1 MENSKTKEDM
11 VTKAIEKQTVK
22 LPSDTFLF
30 TAMGV
35 AAVSLALKC
44 MGNDRNATFIGQ
56 WVAPILIMGVYNKLV
71 KQEESKQPK
80 VKNSVS
86 ST

>member
-1 MENSKTKEDM
+1 MEDSTSKEDM

-30 TAMGV
+30 AAMG
-35 AAVSLALKC
+35 AAALSLTLKC
-44 MGNDRNATFIGQ
+44 MGNDKNASFVGQ

-71 KQEESKQPK
+71 KQEESK
-80 VKNSVS
+80 
-86 ST
+86 

>member
-1 MENSKTKEDM
+1 MENSSTKEDM
-11 VTKAIEKQTVK
+11 VTRAIEKQTVK

-30 TAMGV
+30 AAMG
-35 AAVSLALKC
+35 AAALSLTFKC

-71 KQEESKQPK
+71 KQAENK
-80 VKNSVS
+80 
-86 ST
+86 